1 MPDTHNTKNYFTDNG
16 NELVVGGK
24 LTFLEGAEVDGA
36 EGLFNDSANQ
46 GFSKADYLA
55 DSTATTVA
63 ALKEDFNGLL
73 AALRTAGLMEAEASE
88 TPGPTP
94 EDEPTT

>member
-24 LTFLEGAEVDGA
+24 LTFLENAELDDQGGVISGGGGTSGDIHSVD
-36 EGLFNDSANQ
+36 NV
-46 GFSKADYLA
+46 A

-63 ALKEDFNGLL
+63 ALKDDFNDLLASLRNSGLL
-73 AALRTAGLMEAEASE
+73 TQK
-88 TPGPTP
+88 
-94 EDEPTT
+94 